1 MQPRHYPPVA
11 ANLAFSWLAAI
22 VLTPPP
28 LLLWW
33 QCLQQPDGYLLV
45 AALLASVL
53 CWRLLAG
60 GAGRALQIDYRGR
73 LSLDF
78 GQGLQACS
86 LLDSSSA
93 WSWLLCLRL
102 RDEQG
107 GSHAVLVWRD
117 AVPAETHRALRV
129 YIAWSRQQDAGQNT
143 EQKDY

>member
-1 MQPRHYPPVA
+1 M
-11 ANLAFSWLAAI
+11 
-22 VLTPPP
+22 
-28 LLLWW
+28 
-33 QCLQQPDGYLLV
+33 LV

-60 GAGRALQIDYRGR
+60 SACRALEIDYRGCM
-73 LSLDF
+73 SLDL

-93 WSWLLCLRL
+93 WPWLLCLRL

-107 GSHAVLVWRD
+107 DSHAVLVWCD
-117 AVPAETHRALRV
+117 TVPAETHRALRV
-129 YIAWSRQQDAGQNT
+129 YIAWSRKQDAGQNT